1 MLSFL
6 VCVTDEE
13 EEEGIAE
20 DDADMLP
27 AESASSAATY
37 WDRLLRHHWQALE
50 KEEGGPHRVG
60 KAFPLPVYLLSAR
73 LVLRKGGICVTV
85 NLMGC

>member
-1 MLSFL
+1 M
-6 VCVTDEE
+6 
-13 EEEGIAE
+13 GG

-50 KEEGGPHRVG
+50 KEEGVPHSRVG
-60 KAFPLPVYLLSAR
+60 EQQLPTA
-73 LVLRKGGICVTV
+73 C
-85 NLMGC
+85 